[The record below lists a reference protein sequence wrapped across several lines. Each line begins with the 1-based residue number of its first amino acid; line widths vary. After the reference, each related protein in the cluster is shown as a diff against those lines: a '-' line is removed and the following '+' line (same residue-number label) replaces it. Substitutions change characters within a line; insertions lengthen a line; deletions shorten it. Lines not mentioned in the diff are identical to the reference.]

1 MRETLNREEDE
12 MNDEQH
18 KRQVMTRLTGG
29 GEATSLREAFIGKG
43 ASGSAGG
50 EPDGPQ
56 QQAIIH
62 TQMDKLVAAVSG
74 AERVLME
81 LHDRLGAG
89 GVLSPPV
96 PADKK
101 GDPAKDK
108 TLEVPMAEHLRDIA
122 DEVRALEVY
131 AIGMIA
137 RLGV

>member
-1 MRETLNREEDE
+1 

-18 KRQVMTRLTGG
+18 KTQGMRRLTVSGDPR
-29 GEATSLREAFIGKG
+29 SLRETLTGEWP
-43 ASGSAGG
+43 SDSAGG

-62 TQMDKLVAAVSG
+62 IQLEKLESAVDD
-74 AERVLME
+74 AERALVK
-81 LHDRLGAG
+81 LHDRLDNG
-89 GVLSPPV
+89 GVLSPQAVP

-101 GDPAKDK
+101 GDRA
-108 TLEVPMAEHLRDIA
+108 LEVPMAEHLRGVA
-122 DEVRALEVY
+122 DEVRALEAY